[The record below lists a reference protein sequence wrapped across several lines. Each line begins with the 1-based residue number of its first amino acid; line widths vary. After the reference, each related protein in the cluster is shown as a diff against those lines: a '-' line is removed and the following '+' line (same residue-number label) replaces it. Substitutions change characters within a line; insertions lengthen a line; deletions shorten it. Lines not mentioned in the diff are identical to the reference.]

1 MEQAAS
7 WIAPIATTIAA
18 CMTAA
23 NLGPRLT
30 GWGFVVFTVG
40 AIAWGAIGL
49 WTGQGNLVWQNAILL
64 AIDVIGVWRW
74 LGREARYATV
84 ARAGEQASKVAP
96 CPDLISVKRLAD
108 AAVTGPG
115 GETIGRSVDAM
126 AGCEDGRIAH
136 VVVREGGGGGV
147 GESLHA
153 VPWSRIR
160 TNDERL
166 VLTLDAAALRRL
178 PALSA
183 DDGPDDATRSP

>member
-1 MEQAAS
+1 MEQAAN

-30 GWGFVVFTVG
+30 GWGFVVFAIG
-40 AIAWGAIGL
+40 AVAWAAIGL

-64 AIDVIGVWRW
+64 GIDLIGIWRW

-84 ARAGEQASKVAP
+84 AQAGEQASRAESRSE
-96 CPDLISVKRLAD
+96 LISTTRLSD
-108 AAVTGPG
+108 AAVAGPR
-115 GETIGRSVDAM
+115 GEAIGRSVDAM
-126 AGCEDGRIAH
+126 AACEDGKIAY
-136 VVVREGGGGGV
+136 VVIREGGVGGI
-147 GESLHA
+147 GETLHA

-160 TNDERL
+160 TSEEGL
-166 VLTLDAAALRRL
+166 VLTLDAAGLRRL

-183 DDGPDDATRSP
+183 DDASSGQRLPH